1 VADEGKSGSGSKSS
15 GDKGPSEEQG
25 ADKAPRKSGAKTQR
39 ERAEEKREEKLALIR
54 EQIADGTLTV
64 RQMTPE
70 ERKKD
75 PPKPREPR
83 RRR

>member
-1 VADEGKSGSGSKSS
+1 MA
-15 GDKGPSEEQG
+15 EEQG
-25 ADKAPRKSGAKTQR
+25 KTGDKEKAPHKGEKAPPKSGAKTQR

-54 EQIADGTLTV
+54 EQIADGTLTI

-75 PPKPREPR
+75 PPRKREPKR
-83 RRR
+83 RRS

>member
-1 VADEGKSGSGSKSS
+1 VAEEGKSGSG
-15 GDKGPSEEQG
+15 DKKPPEE
-25 ADKAPRKSGAKTQR
+25 KAPRKSGAKTQR

-54 EQIADGTLTV
+54 EQIADGTLTI

-75 PPKPREPR
+75 PPKPREPKR
-83 RRR
+83 RR

>member
-1 VADEGKSGSGSKSS
+1 VADEGKSGSG
-15 GDKGPSEEQG
+15 DKAPEKKPEE
-25 ADKAPRKSGAKTQR
+25 KAPRKSGAKTQR

-54 EQIADGTLTV
+54 EQIADGTLTI

-75 PPKPREPR
+75 PPKPREPKR
-83 RRR
+83 RR

>member
-1 VADEGKSGSGSKSS
+1 VAEEGKSGDNKEKAPAKS
-15 GDKGPSEEQG
+15 
-25 ADKAPRKSGAKTQR
+25 DKAPPKSGAKTQR

-75 PPKPREPR
+75 PPRQREPKR
-83 RRR
+83 RR

>member
-1 VADEGKSGSGSKSS
+1 VADDEKDSKPEASA
-15 GDKGPSEEQG
+15 GDEQDAKPKGRG
-25 ADKAPRKSGAKTQR
+25 SGAKTQR

-54 EQIADGTLTV
+54 EQIEDGTLTI

-75 PPKPREPR
+75 PPRPRQPKR
-83 RRR
+83 RGR

>member
-1 VADEGKSGSGSKSS
+1 MAEDEDKSAETGKT
-15 GDKGPSEEQG
+15 P
-25 ADKAPRKSGAKTQR
+25 PKSGAKTQR

-54 EQIADGTLTV
+54 EQIADGTLTI

-75 PPKPREPR
+75 PPRQREPKKR
-83 RRR
+83 G

>member
-1 VADEGKSGSGSKSS
+1 VADEGKSGSG
-15 GDKGPSEEQG
+15 DKAPDE
-25 ADKAPRKSGAKTQR
+25 KAPRKSGAKTQR

-54 EQIADGTLTV
+54 EQIADGTLTI

-75 PPKPREPR
+75 PPRPREPKR
-83 RRR
+83 RR

>member
-1 VADEGKSGSGSKSS
+1 LADEGKSGSSKS
-15 GDKGPSEEQG
+15 GADKDK
-25 ADKAPRKSGAKTQR
+25 DKAPRKSGAKTQR

-54 EQIADGTLTV
+54 EQIADGTLTI

-75 PPKPREPR
+75 PPKPREPKR
-83 RRR
+83 RR

>member
-1 VADEGKSGSGSKSS
+1 MA
-15 GDKGPSEEQG
+15 EEQG
-25 ADKAPRKSGAKTQR
+25 KTGDKEKAPPKGEKAPPKSGAKTQR

-54 EQIADGTLTV
+54 EQIADGTLTI

-75 PPKPREPR
+75 PPRKREPKR
-83 RRR
+83 RRS

>member
-1 VADEGKSGSGSKSS
+1 VAEDSGKSGGK
-15 GDKGPSEEQG
+15 DKP
-25 ADKAPRKSGAKTQR
+25 APKSGAKTQR

-54 EQIADGTLTV
+54 EQIKDGTLTI

-75 PPKPREPR
+75 PPRKREPKKR
-83 RRR
+83 R

>member
-1 VADEGKSGSGSKSS
+1 VAEESGKSGGKEKEPPKS
-15 GDKGPSEEQG
+15 DE
-25 ADKAPRKSGAKTQR
+25 KAPPKSGAKTQR

-54 EQIADGTLTV
+54 EQIADGTLTI

-75 PPKPREPR
+75 PPRKREPKR
-83 RRR
+83 RR

>member
-1 VADEGKSGSGSKSS
+1 VADEAKS
-15 GDKGPSEEQG
+15 GDK
-25 ADKAPRKSGAKTQR
+25 DKAPPRKSGAKTQR

-54 EQIADGTLTV
+54 EQIEDGTLTI

-75 PPKPREPR
+75 PPRKREPR
-83 RRR
+83 RRRS

>member
-1 VADEGKSGSGSKSS
+1 VAEESGKSGGKDKS
-15 GDKGPSEEQG
+15 
-25 ADKAPRKSGAKTQR
+25 ADKSADKPAPKSGAKTQR

-54 EQIADGTLTV
+54 EQIADGTLTI

-75 PPKPREPR
+75 PPRKREPKKR
-83 RRR
+83 SG

>member
-1 VADEGKSGSGSKSS
+1 MAEEQWKT
-15 GDKGPSEEQG
+15 GDKE
-25 ADKAPRKSGAKTQR
+25 KAPPKGEKAPPKSGAKTQR

-54 EQIADGTLTV
+54 EQIADGTLTI

-75 PPKPREPR
+75 PPRKREPKR
-83 RRR
+83 RRS

>member
-1 VADEGKSGSGSKSS
+1 VAEQSGKGGGKDKPAPKSDEK
-15 GDKGPSEEQG
+15 P
-25 ADKAPRKSGAKTQR
+25 APKSGAKTQR

-54 EQIADGTLTV
+54 EQIADGTLTI

-75 PPKPREPR
+75 PPRKREPKKR
-83 RRR
+83 SR

>member
-1 VADEGKSGSGSKSS
+1 VADEGKSGSSKSDA
-15 GDKGPSEEQG
+15 DKDK
-25 ADKAPRKSGAKTQR
+25 DKAPRKSGAKTQR

-54 EQIADGTLTV
+54 EQIADGTLTI

-75 PPKPREPR
+75 PPKPREPKR
-83 RRR
+83 RR